1 MHGAC
6 GVWGVLAAG
15 LFTAK
20 EYSYAPSSGSQNY
33 KDNDPCYPDPSAC
46 EAHENGCV
54 TLTLT
59 LAHENGCV
67 TLTLAHENGCVT
79 LTLTLAHENGCV
91 LSIARALALPGSGD
105 RDKD

>member
-20 EYSYAPSSGSQNY
+20 EYSYAPSSDSQNY

-54 TLTLT
+54 TLTL
-59 LAHENGCV
+59 
-67 TLTLAHENGCVT
+67 
-79 LTLTLAHENGCV
+79 AHENGCV
-91 LSIARALALPGSGD
+91 LSIARALALPA
-105 RDKD
+105 

>member
-67 TLTLAHENGCVT
+67 TLTL
-79 LTLTLAHENGCV
+79 TLAHENGCV
-91 LSIARALALPGSGD
+91 LSIARALALPA
-105 RDKD
+105 